1 MPKMPLG
8 RKAVPWM
15 LMLESAM
22 VLRTHWGRLDDK
34 DRRELSRIVKK
45 SHGRPQNLTKNE
57 RSELVRIVRRL
68 DLITAGRK
76 LLPFHGGVRR
86 SRR

>member
-1 MPKMPLG
+1 MPRLPG

-15 LMLESAM
+15 MLLESAM
-22 VLRTHWGRLDDK
+22 VLRTHWGRLDER

-45 SHGRPQNLTKNE
+45 SHGNPRSLTKND
-57 RSELVRIVRRL
+57 RAELTRIVRHL

>member
-1 MPKMPLG
+1 MPRLPGGKT
-8 RKAVPWM
+8 VPWM
-15 LMLESAM
+15 LVLQSAM
-22 VLRTHWGRLDDK
+22 ILREHWSRLDDV
-34 DRRELSRIVKK
+34 DRRELSRIVRKAGGHPNK
-45 SHGRPQNLTKNE
+45 LTKNE

-76 LLPFHGGVRR
+76 LLPFHGGVPR

>member
-1 MPKMPLG
+1 MPRLPG

-15 LMLESAM
+15 MMLEAAM
-22 VLRTHWGRLDDK
+22 MLRAHWGRLDDR
-34 DRRELSRIVKK
+34 DRQELSRIVKK
-45 SHGRPQNLTKNE
+45 SGGRPDRLSKND
-57 RSELVRIVRRL
+57 RSELARILRRL

>member
-1 MPKMPLG
+1 MPKMPMG

-15 LMLESAM
+15 LLLEAAM
-22 VLRTHWGRLDDK
+22 VLRTHWGRLDDR

-45 SHGRPQNLTKNE
+45 SHGSPRNLSKDE

-76 LLPFHGGVRR
+76 LMPFHGGVPR

>member
-1 MPKMPLG
+1 MPG

-15 LMLESAM
+15 LILESATI
-22 VLRTHWGRLDDK
+22 LRTHWGRLDDQ

-45 SHGRPQNLTKNE
+45 SHGRPDHLTKNE
-57 RSELVRIVRRL
+57 RSELLRIVRRL

-76 LLPFHGGVRR
+76 LLPFHGGVPR
-86 SRR
+86 SKR

>member
-1 MPKMPLG
+1 MPG
-8 RKAVPWM
+8 RKAVPW
-15 LMLESAM
+15 LLLLEAATT
-22 VLRTHWGRLDDK
+22 LRTHWGRLDDR
-34 DRRELSRIVKK
+34 DRHELARIVKK
-45 SHGRPQNLTKNE
+45 SGGRPNNLTKNE

-76 LLPFHGGVRR
+76 LMPFHGGVPR

>member
-1 MPKMPLG
+1 MPG

-15 LMLESAM
+15 LMLEAAM
-22 VLRTHWGRLDDK
+22 MLRSHWGRHDDH
-34 DRRELSRIVKK
+34 DRRQLSRIVKQ
-45 SHGRPQNLTKNE
+45 SHGRPDRLTKND
-57 RSELVRIVRRL
+57 RSELLRIMRRL

-76 LLPFHGGVRR
+76 LMPFHGGVRR

>member
-1 MPKMPLG
+1 M
-8 RKAVPWM
+8 M
-15 LMLESAM
+15 LLQSAM
-22 VLRTHWGRLDDK
+22 ILRDHWGRLDER

-45 SHGRPQNLTKNE
+45 SHGNPRSLSRNE

-76 LLPFHGGVRR
+76 LMPFHGGLPR
-86 SRR
+86 SRRR

>member
-1 MPKMPLG
+1 MPKMLPG

-22 VLRTHWGRLDDK
+22 ILRAHWGRLDDK

-76 LLPFHGGVRR
+76 LMPFHGGVRR

>member
-15 LMLESAM
+15 LMLEAAM
-22 VLRTHWGRLDDK
+22 MLRTHWDRLDDQ
-34 DRRELSRIVKK
+34 DRRELGRIVKK

-76 LLPFHGGVRR
+76 LMPFHGGVRR

>member
-1 MPKMPLG
+1 MPVG
-8 RKAVPWM
+8 RKAIPWM

-22 VLRTHWGRLDDK
+22 VLRAHWSRLDDR
-34 DRRELSRIVKK
+34 DRRELSRIVRK
-45 SHGRPQNLTKNE
+45 SHGRPTNLTKNE

-76 LLPFHGGVRR
+76 LMPFHGGVPR

>member
-1 MPKMPLG
+1 MPRLPG

-15 LMLESAM
+15 LLLEAAM
-22 VLRTHWGRLDDK
+22 VMRTHWGHLDDH
-34 DRRELSRIVKK
+34 DRRELARIVRK
-45 SHGRPQNLTKNE
+45 SHGRPGNLTKNE
-57 RSELVRIVRRL
+57 RSELARIMRRL

-76 LLPFHGGVRR
+76 LMPFHGGVRR

>member
-1 MPKMPLG
+1 MPRLPG

-15 LMLESAM
+15 MLLEAAM
-22 VLRTHWGRLDDK
+22 VMRTHWSRLDDH

-45 SHGRPQNLTKNE
+45 SHGRPDRLTKND
-57 RSELVRIVRRL
+57 RAELARLVRRL

-76 LLPFHGGVRR
+76 MLPFHGGVRP

>member
-1 MPKMPLG
+1 MPG

-15 LMLESAM
+15 LLIEAALVM
-22 VLRTHWGRLDDK
+22 RTHWSRLDDR
-34 DRRELSRIVKK
+34 DRRELARIVKK
-45 SHGRPQNLTKNE
+45 SHGLPNHLTKNE
-57 RSELVRIVRRL
+57 RAELARLVRRL

-76 LLPFHGGVRR
+76 LMPFGGGVRP

>member
-1 MPKMPLG
+1 MPRLPFA

-15 LMLESAM
+15 LLLEAATT
-22 VLRTHWGRLDDK
+22 LRTHWGRLDEH

-45 SHGRPQNLTKNE
+45 SGGRPANLTKNE
-57 RSELVRIVRRL
+57 RSELLRIVRRL

-76 LLPFHGGVRR
+76 LMPFHGGVPR